1 MKTPPTGVLKRG
13 LQLAALG
20 LLIGVAMSFLIPI
33 RVHADSLWRDGEARP
48 MVSDKRATAVG
59 DILHI
64 VVQETSTAT
73 KDNKTKS
80 AKSSGADA
88 SISSFLYGPGSSG
101 LLTRGG
107 KYPAMKFSAKSDFE
121 GGGTINNSERIIAR
135 IAVQVVDVLP
145 NHNLVIEGRRN
156 TAFAGETQDAVL
168 RGVVR
173 TADITSANTVF
184 SYNVADA
191 SIKFIS
197 KGSVSNVQKKG
208 WFTRTWDKISPF

>member
-1 MKTPPTGVLKRG
+1 
-13 LQLAALG
+13 
-20 LLIGVAMSFLIPI
+20 
-33 RVHADSLWRDGEARP
+33 
-48 MVSDKRATAVG
+48 
-59 DILHI
+59 
-64 VVQETSTAT
+64 
-73 KDNKTKS
+73 
-80 AKSSGADA
+80 
-88 SISSFLYGPGSSG
+88 
-101 LLTRGG
+101 
-107 KYPAMKFSAKSDFE
+107 MKFSAKSDFE

-168 RGVVR
+168 RGIVR

-208 WFTRTWDKISPF
+208 WFTRAWDKISPF